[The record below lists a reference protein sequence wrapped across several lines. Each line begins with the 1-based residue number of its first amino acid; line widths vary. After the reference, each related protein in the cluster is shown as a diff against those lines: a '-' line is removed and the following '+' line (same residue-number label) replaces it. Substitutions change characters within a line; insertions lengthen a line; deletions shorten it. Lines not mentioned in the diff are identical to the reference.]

1 MSVRP
6 ENIGIKHIEIYFP
19 SQYVCQKKLEEY
31 DGVSTGKYTIGLG
44 QQKMGFCGDQEDI
57 NSLSLTVLHNLLE
70 KHKIDPKNVG
80 RLEVGTETL
89 IDKSKSVKTV
99 LMQLFEES
107 GNSDIEGVDTTNA
120 CFGGTAA
127 LFNAINWM
135 ESSSYDGRLA
145 IVVIADIAVYAAG
158 NARCTGGAGAIAIAL
173 SPNAPLVFDTG
184 LRATHMAH
192 VYDFYKPDMSSEY
205 PVINGQLSL
214 KCYLSALDTCYQ
226 LYGKKFSKKFGLNSK
241 PFTLQDI
248 DYMVFHTPY
257 CKIVQKSVGRCFF
270 NDFLRSKKDTTSLYE
285 MLQKYK
291 EISLKE
297 SYDDPV
303 MFKEIEKVC
312 NVATKSVFEEKVLPS
327 LQIAA
332 NVGNMYTP
340 SLYASLCSL
349 LSNKDGSDLLGKRVT
364 LFSYGSGLASSMF
377 SLKITEKEEDLSLIR
392 NSVNVAYDRLNERTE
407 IAPKDFADV
416 LKLREQRLNSKSY
429 TPQCGS
435 ESLFCGTYYLVR
447 VDDNFRR
454 TYERKV

>member
-1 MSVRP
+1 MAARP
-6 ENIGIKHIEIYFP
+6 ENIGIKHIELYFP
-19 SQYVCQKKLEEY
+19 SKYVCQKKLEEF
-31 DGVSTGKYTIGLG
+31 DGVSSGKYTIGLG

-70 KHKIDPKNVG
+70 NHQIDPKDVG

-99 LMQLFEES
+99 LMKLFEES
-107 GNSDIEGVDTTNA
+107 GNSDVEGVDTTNA

-145 IVVIADIAVYAAG
+145 VVIIADIAVYAAG
-158 NARCTGGAGAIAIAL
+158 NARCTGGAGAIAIVV
-173 SPNAPLVFDTG
+173 SPNAPLVFDAG

-226 LYGKKFSKKFGLNSK
+226 LYGRKFNKKFGLTE
-241 PFTLQDI
+241 PFTLKNI
-248 DYMVFHTPY
+248 EYMVFHTPY

-270 NDFLRSKKDTTSLYE
+270 NDFLRSTNDVTLYE
-285 MLQKYK
+285 KLQKYK
-291 EISLKE
+291 GVSLKE
-297 SYDDPV
+297 SYDDQIL
-303 MFKEIEKVC
+303 FKEIEKAC
-312 NVATKSVFEEKVLPS
+312 GEASKNTFDEKVLPS

-349 LSNKDGSDLLGKRVT
+349 FCNKEIEELLGKRVT

-377 SLKITEKEEDLSLIR
+377 SLKITNNEKDLTPVRDSL
-392 NSVNVAYDRLNERTE
+392 NVAYDRLNERSE
-407 IAPKDFADV
+407 IAPKDFVEV
-416 LKLREQRLNSKSY
+416 LKLREKRHNSKSY
-429 TPQCGS
+429 VPECGPD
-435 ESLFCGTYYLVR
+435 SLFCGTYYLVR
-447 VDDNFRR
+447 VDDTFRR

>member
-1 MSVRP
+1 MAKKQ
-6 ENIGIKHIEIYFP
+6 EDIGIKCMELYFP
-19 SQYVCQKKLEEY
+19 SQYVCQKKLEEF
-31 DGVSTGKYTIGLG
+31 DGVSSGKYTIGLG
-44 QQKMGFCGDQEDI
+44 QKKMGFCGDQEDI
-57 NSLSLTVLHNLLE
+57 NSLSLTVLHNMLE
-70 KHKIDPKNVG
+70 KHQIDPKDVG

-99 LMQLFEES
+99 LMKLFEES

-158 NARCTGGAGAIAIAL
+158 SARCTGGAGAIAIAI

-226 LYGKKFSKKFGLNSK
+226 LYGRKFNTKFGLTE
-241 PFTLQDI
+241 PFTLQSI
-248 DYMVFHTPY
+248 DYMIFHTPY
-257 CKIVQKSVGRCFF
+257 CKIVQKSIGRCLF
-270 NDFLRSKKDTTSLYE
+270 NDFVRSNNNDLSLYE
-285 MLQKYK
+285 KLQKFK
-291 EISLKE
+291 EISLQE
-297 SYDDPV
+297 SYDDPIL
-303 MFKEIEKVC
+303 FKEIEKVC
-312 NVATKSVFEEKVLPS
+312 GDISKDTFKEKVSPS

-349 LSNKDGSDLLGKRVT
+349 LCNKDMSDLLGKRVT

-377 SLKITEKEEDLSLIR
+377 SLKITNNQNDLAPILQSF
-392 NSVNVAYDRLNERTE
+392 SEAYKRLDERME
-407 IAPKDFADV
+407 VSPSHFVEV
-416 LKLREQRLNSKSY
+416 LKLREKRHNSKSY
-429 TPQCGS
+429 TPECS
-435 ESLFCGTYYLVR
+435 SDNLFSGTYHLVS
-447 VDDNFRR
+447 VDDSFRR

>member
-135 ESSSYDGRLA
+135 ESSSYDGRYA

>member
-1 MSVRP
+1 MSSRP
-6 ENIGIKHIEIYFP
+6 ENIGIKHIELYFP

-31 DGVSTGKYTIGLG
+31 DGVSSGKYTIGLG

-70 KHKIDPKNVG
+70 KQQIDPKDVG

-226 LYGKKFSKKFGLNSK
+226 LYGQKFSKKFGLSNL
-241 PFTLQDI
+241 FTLQDV

-270 NDFLRSKKDTTSLYE
+270 NDFIRSKNDTSSFYE
-285 MLQKYK
+285 ILQKYK
-291 EISLKE
+291 GISLKE
-297 SYDDPV
+297 SYDDPII
-303 MFKEIEKVC
+303 FKEIEKAC
-312 NVATKSVFEEKVLPS
+312 NVATKSVFEEKVSPS
-327 LQIAA
+327 LQIAT

-349 LSNKDGSDLLGKRVT
+349 LCNKDVVDLLGKRVT

-377 SLKITEKEEDLSLIR
+377 SLKITDQEDELSLIR
-392 NSVNVAYDRLNERTE
+392 NSLNVAYDRLNERTE
-407 IAPKDFADV
+407 ITPRDFVDV

-429 TPQCGS
+429 TPQCGADN
-435 ESLFCGTYYLVR
+435 LFCGTYYLVN
-447 VDDNFRR
+447 VDENFRR
-454 TYERKV
+454 TYERKE